1 MKTNLFIP
9 DPLFES
15 AKQLANELNISVN
28 ELSVAAI
35 AAYIKLYRN
44 NDITEQLNRVY
55 ETETSEIDPMIA
67 EIQTVSISKEPENW

>member
-1 MKTNLFIP
+1 MKTNIFIP
-9 DPLFES
+9 ETLVES
-15 AKQLANELNISVN
+15 AKQLANEQNIYVN

-55 ETETSEIDPMIA
+55 ETETSELDPMIA
-67 EIQTVSISKEPENW
+67 EIQAVSISKEPENW

>member
-1 MKTNLFIP
+1 MKTNIFIP

-15 AKQLANELNISVN
+15 AKQLANKLNISVN
-28 ELSVAAI
+28 ELSVTAI

-55 ETETSEIDPMIA
+55 ETETSELDPMIA
-67 EIQTVSISKEPENW
+67 EIQAVSISKEPENW

>member
-44 NDITEQLNRVY
+44 NDITDQLNRVY
-55 ETETSEIDPMIA
+55 EAETSEIDPMIA
-67 EIQTVSISKEPENW
+67 EIQAVSISKEPENW